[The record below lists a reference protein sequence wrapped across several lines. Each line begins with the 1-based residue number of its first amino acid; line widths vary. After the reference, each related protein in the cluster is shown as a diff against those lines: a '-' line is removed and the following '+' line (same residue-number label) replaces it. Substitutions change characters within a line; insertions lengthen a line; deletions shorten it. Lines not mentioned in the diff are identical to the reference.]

1 MAGTPADLRL
11 NYDSNTYHDHTYYGR
26 GCSNGWGTDG
36 EGGSVTP
43 CSDSDAGGRIVKTAD
58 NEDLENGTYYT
69 FQAGT
74 SGTGRSVETPNANSS
89 DTFCPLGWRLPYS
102 GTGGDYYDKSKS
114 WKYLLTTYNY
124 AEATQANSNKI
135 KSYPISVI
143 PSGYFD
149 WVTGRLY
156 YQTTHN
162 MSWSSTISSITGAYR
177 FVVWKDGAN
186 PVDTTNMARGAT
198 VRCVCTFIDG
208 TVAGTPAD
216 LTLHKDTNSLHDHT
230 YEGNGC
236 PTTST
241 APCLDHIVSTYD
253 NENQKNGTYYTFQA
267 STSGSG
273 AGLSAKNTNAP
284 DTFCPL
290 GWQLPYSGTGGD
302 YYDQSKSW
310 KYLFD
315 TYGFPVSAEGSNQIK
330 SYPLSYIPSGWFLFN
345 DGQLNGI
352 TNSGTFKSSTVGQQN
367 AAYRTI
373 VGRTMYAYN
382 ENNGHAMTESHAIRC
397 I

>member
-1 MAGTPADLRL
+1 MVGNPADLRI
-11 NYDSNTYHDHTYYGR
+11 NYDSSTYHDHTYYGR

-58 NEDLENGTYYT
+58 NEDLKNGTYYT

-89 DTFCPLGWRLPYS
+89 DTFCPLGWQLPYS

-114 WKYLLTTYNY
+114 WKYLLATYNY
-124 AEATQANSNKI
+124 AEVTQANSNKI

-162 MSWSSTISSITGAYR
+162 MSWSSTISNSTGAYR

-198 VRCVCTFIDG
+198 VRCVKF
-208 TVAGTPAD
+208 
-216 LTLHKDTNSLHDHT
+216 L
-230 YEGNGC
+230 
-236 PTTST
+236 
-241 APCLDHIVSTYD
+241 
-253 NENQKNGTYYTFQA
+253 A
-267 STSGSG
+267 SFSRF
-273 AGLSAKNTNAP
+273 A
-284 DTFCPL
+284 
-290 GWQLPYSGTGGD
+290 
-302 YYDQSKSW
+302 
-310 KYLFD
+310 
-315 TYGFPVSAEGSNQIK
+315 
-330 SYPLSYIPSGWFLFN
+330 
-345 DGQLNGI
+345 
-352 TNSGTFKSSTVGQQN
+352 
-367 AAYRTI
+367 
-373 VGRTMYAYN
+373 
-382 ENNGHAMTESHAIRC
+382 
-397 I
+397 